1 MVIFSS
7 FLYFAEQTEEE
18 FDEDEELWFYTED
31 SDDPFSESP
40 FQSIP
45 HTLWWCIGK
54 LKWIV
59 FTLLFVYINN

>member
-54 LKWIV
+54 LK
-59 FTLLFVYINN
+59 